1 VWLCVIKSIVPS
13 KVELRIK
20 AYVNPSE
27 SSEKV
32 FQAIKNVLEKCS
44 LELKY
49 GSIIIG
55 KSIESDS
62 INIIHDQVRSK
73 AAMGVLR
80 RVLSQNR
87 IGDTSWFLLNK
98 QAASAHSV
106 VVIENEQESSL
117 GPIKVMI
124 ECNELDAVID
134 WLAPAPVV

>member
-1 VWLCVIKSIVPS
+1 MIKSIVPS

-73 AAMGVLR
+73 ARYGCFEK
-80 RVLSQNR
+80 S
-87 IGDTSWFLLNK
+87 IISK
-98 QAASAHSV
+98 
-106 VVIENEQESSL
+106 
-117 GPIKVMI
+117 
-124 ECNELDAVID
+124 
-134 WLAPAPVV
+134 